1 MFVSKFLLNR
11 QKIVNPPDIYRAV
24 ASYFTDQ
31 TPEAPKFFYRLEWYK
46 IGISVPFTVYS
57 KTSPVMQLMPE
68 CQLFETTE
76 LLALE
81 NQKYQDFALFAA
93 PPFDQDWDPVA
104 DESKIIDWLK
114 KELAGAA
121 TIVNY
126 KIGPNN
132 RIYYEADGEHQQQQT
147 VNINGTLKV
156 EYLSKLD
163 LLRQNPLGTCFELGC
178 GLLQLVARNE
188 YAGKVSCRHCMND

>member
-11 QKIVNPPDIYRAV
+11 QKIVNPPDIHRAV
-24 ASYFTDQ
+24 ASYFAGQ
-31 TPEAPKFFYRLEWYK
+31 APETARFLYRLEWYK

-57 KTSPVMQLMPE
+57 ETSPVMQLLPE

-76 LLALE
+76 LKALE
-81 NQKYQDFALFAA
+81 DQKYQDFALFAA
-93 PPFDQDWDPVA
+93 PPFDNDWDPVA
-104 DESKIIDWLK
+104 DENKIINWLK

-126 KIGPNN
+126 KLGPNN
-132 RIYYEADGEHQQQQT
+132 HLYYEVDGEHQQQQT
-147 VNINGTLKV
+147 VSINGTLQVKDR
-156 EYLSKLD
+156 SKLD
-163 LLRQNPLGTCFELGC
+163 LLRQSPLGRCIELGC
-178 GLLQLVARNE
+178 GLLQLVPRNE